1 MTIDSTQSRL
11 GLEGADAAMIRAGE
25 AAKRIAAQTGTP
37 IAVWQ
42 NGRVVLVPV
51 AALPIPAPAPEP
63 ASIAPAHPR
72 PAAADT
78 SPD

>member
-1 MTIDSTQSRL
+1 MTIDIKQRRL
-11 GLEGADAAMIRAGE
+11 ELEGADAAMICAGE

-42 NGRVVLVPV
+42 NSRVVLVPV
-51 AALPIPAPAPEP
+51 AALPIPAPAPES

-72 PAAADT
+72 PDAAGI
-78 SPD
+78 SPG